1 MTQNSASV
9 LSIDSSEI
17 LLSFDECQIFG
28 LKLFKRVIVLREISD
43 AWMPDGGM
51 KSNQSSDFIPKCTH
65 EHDVLWC

>member
-17 LLSFDECQIFG
+17 LLSFDECQIFD

-43 AWMPDGGM
+43 AGWWDEE
-51 KSNQSSDFIPKCTH
+51 QSIIRLHPEVYT
-65 EHDVLWC
+65 